1 MVPSLNQLDGK
12 VNSESEFNENI
23 VKNVI
28 DMQQFIVKLE
38 KLTY

>member
-12 VNSESEFNENI
+12 VNSESDFNENI